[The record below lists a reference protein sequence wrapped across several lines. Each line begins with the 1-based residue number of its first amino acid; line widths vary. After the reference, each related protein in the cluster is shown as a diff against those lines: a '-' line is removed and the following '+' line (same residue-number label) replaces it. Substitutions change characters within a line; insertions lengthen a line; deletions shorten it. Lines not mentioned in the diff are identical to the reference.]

1 MQFANIKYEFP
12 PFIRQA
18 LLAEAYTHG
27 VSLPEPVHSTIKGDP
42 GALLVA
48 AQDCIITFTNF
59 HFPPATVSL
68 PEPVHSTI
76 KGDPGALLVA
86 AQDCNGSF
94 ENIPVKR
101 KKGPAPRL
109 TEPELCRVC
118 GDRASGYHYNV
129 LSCEGCKGFFRR
141 SITKNA
147 VYKCKYGGKC
157 EMDMYMRRKCQ
168 ECRLRKCRE
177 VGMLEECL
185 LSEDQIKAKR
195 LRRQS
200 TDPAS
205 PAAAA
210 TPTLPAKMSPEQ
222 TEIVEQLLKAQREV
236 LHPSKE
242 DVEKVTPWPND
253 SDQSKEAAEA
263 RFSHFTDLTI
273 LGVQAIVEFSKRIP
287 GFLRLT
293 REDQIVLLKSSAIE
307 ILVLDVARRY
317 DEKMDMLYFW
327 NGLPYSRHNFKHA
340 GLTELVNPMYD
351 FSKRIRN
358 VHIDDTAY
366 AILAS
371 IIVLSPD
378 RADVSDHHTVEKM
391 QEVFLETLQA
401 YIKTT
406 MPSDRLLLPRILMKL
421 TDLRAINNTHCEQLL
436 ALKVENHKI
445 PPLLSEIW
453 DVPQ

>member
-1 MQFANIKYEFP
+1 MNISPSGVIVPATADTTTE
-12 PFIRQA
+12 A
-18 LLAEAYTHG
+18 LLADAYTHG
-27 VSLPEPVHSTIKGDP
+27 
-42 GALLVA
+42 
-48 AQDCIITFTNF
+48 
-59 HFPPATVSL
+59 VSL

-210 TPTLPAKMSPEQ
+210 TPTALPAKMSPEQ
-222 TEIVEQLLKAQREV
+222 TDIVEQLLKAQREV

-340 GLTELVNPMYD
+340 GLRELVNPMYD
-351 FSKRIRN
+351 FAKSIKP
-358 VHIDDTAY
+358 VTIDDTAY
-366 AILAS
+366 ALLAA
-371 IIVLSPD
+371 IIVFSPD
-378 RADVSDHHTVEKM
+378 RADVSDHQTVEKM

-406 MPSDRLLLPRILMKL
+406 MPHDRLLLPRILMKL

>member
-1 MQFANIKYEFP
+1 
-12 PFIRQA
+12 
-18 LLAEAYTHG
+18 
-27 VSLPEPVHSTIKGDP
+27 
-42 GALLVA
+42 
-48 AQDCIITFTNF
+48 
-59 HFPPATVSL
+59 
-68 PEPVHSTI
+68 
-76 KGDPGALLVA
+76 
-86 AQDCNGSF
+86 
-94 ENIPVKR
+94 KR

-327 NGLPYSRHNFKHA
+327 NGLPDHHTVEKMQEVFLETLQAYIKTTMFV
-340 GLTELVNPMYD
+340 LVYVCN
-351 FSKRIRN
+351 
-358 VHIDDTAY
+358 
-366 AILAS
+366 
-371 IIVLSPD
+371 